1 MAYNVF
7 KRPMFKR
14 GGSTTGTG
22 IMSHVE
28 PRTIGGGAIS
38 GNNMPNNRTGF
49 QLPILTIGEGM
60 ASELARGKPGFTST
74 PFAQYSSPIGP
85 QNVSGPERFLS
96 YLKRFGTRFP
106 KTAAVGPYA
115 AGAGVGIGLGAL
127 TDFYARSTKTPEE
140 YKRLKEMS
148 EFGIMDETNL
158 DVGDA
163 LAYIKAGGEIGEAP
177 GFFPRGGKKKF
188 FEEKG
193 LDPETGLPLEG
204 ERTFGGALSLD
215 EIAKISQKQSEKQKL
230 LETKETIKDE
240 PAYEG
245 TDIKSEVKR
254 ESEMLR
260 ELLKDDKYSRGE
272 AALIIAGA
280 LAEPGTFADKVKKAT
295 ELAAPVARKRREEDK
310 AITLAAYKLAK
321 EKEQQQIKA
330 GKETDYMRNM
340 RDVARS
346 RVGKPGYEGKSERE
360 ILDQLLGAKTE
371 DAEARYY
378 YLKSAGKEIDNRT
391 EDIIETKKELAKLEP
406 GSSKYEK
413 KKAELDEMLRIF
425 DIKYS
430 SLPEFKTIY
439 KGRKEALGLKEG
451 GRVNRAMG
459 SDEDGETSD
468 IVSSQV
474 SFTPETTTKDSISNE
489 TVVEKPVENLTFAE
503 LRDRL
508 PPEITDDVVQML
520 ASSEEALQ
528 DFAYIRTQEDVNQFN
543 VKYGVNLVIPPT
555 QA

>member
-28 PRTIGGGAIS
+28 PRVNAAMGFPNFGVTQMPPQSQLDAFRQAEIDRQNRLSKGFNILGPAFTMPEDYPGTVSDYRNMLRQQQQAEKEFEQNIS
-38 GNNMPNNRTGF
+38 GGIA
-49 QLPILTIGEGM
+49 QLQ
-60 ASELARGKPGFTST
+60 PGQSAFDAV
-74 PFAQYSSPIGP
+74 FAP
-85 QNVSGPERFLS
+85 V
-96 YLKRFGTRFP
+96 
-106 KTAAVGPYA
+106 
-115 AGAGVGIGLGAL
+115 
-127 TDFYARSTKTPEE
+127 
-140 YKRLKEMS
+140 
-148 EFGIMDETNL
+148 
-158 DVGDA
+158 DA
-163 LAYIKAGGEIGEAP
+163 EIIK
-177 GFFPRGGKKKF
+177 
-188 FEEKG
+188 
-193 LDPETGLPLEG
+193 
-204 ERTFGGALSLD
+204 
-215 EIAKISQKQSEKQKL
+215 QKAEKQKL

-360 ILDQLLGAKTE
+360 ILNQLLGAKTE

-528 DFAYIRTQEDVNQFN
+528 DFAYIRTQQDINQFN